1 MKKQNLIKWPNSTK
15 TFVIF
20 LILILMVAML
30 CQLAETKE
38 RNEKIHKELEILVD
52 SLITSGSSADA
63 AYQKAIEKVS
73 FDYDLNEKEETQL
86 VNYPPTQSDGVGFKS
101 E

>member
-1 MKKQNLIKWPNSTK
+1 
-15 TFVIF
+15 
-20 LILILMVAML
+20 LILIIAATIV
-30 CQLAETKE
+30 CRLAETKE
-38 RNEKIHKELEILVD
+38 RNEKIHLQIENVVD

-86 VNYPPTQSDGVGFKS
+86 MKDYYL
-101 E
+101 

>member
-1 MKKQNLIKWPNSTK
+1 MKKQNLIKWPNSTNVK
-15 TFVIF
+15 TFVIS
-20 LILILMVAML
+20 LILIFTVCMV
-30 CQLAETKE
+30 CKLAETKE
-38 RNEKIHKELEILVD
+38 RNEKIHLQIENVVD

-86 VNYPPTQSDGVGFKS
+86 MKDYYL
-101 E
+101 

>member
-1 MKKQNLIKWPNSTK
+1 MKKQNLIKWPNPTNVK
-15 TFVIF
+15 TIVIS
-20 LILILMVAML
+20 LILIIAATIV
-30 CQLAETKE
+30 CRLAETKE

-86 VNYPPTQSDGVGFKS
+86 MKDYIL
-101 E
+101 

>member
-1 MKKQNLIKWPNSTK
+1 MKKQNLIKWPNSTNVK

-20 LILILMVAML
+20 LILIIAATIVCRLL
-30 CQLAETKE
+30 ETKE
-38 RNEKIHKELEILVD
+38 RNEKIHLQIENVVD

-86 VNYPPTQSDGVGFKS
+86 MKDYYL
-101 E
+101 

>member
-1 MKKQNLIKWPNSTK
+1 MKKQNLIKWPNSTNVK

-86 VNYPPTQSDGVGFKS
+86 VKDYYL
-101 E
+101 

>member
-1 MKKQNLIKWPNSTK
+1 MKKQNLIKWPNSTNVK
-15 TFVIF
+15 TFVIS
-20 LILILMVAML
+20 LILIFTVCMVCKL
-30 CQLAETKE
+30 VETKE
-38 RNEKIHKELEILVD
+38 RNEKIHLQIENVVD

-86 VNYPPTQSDGVGFKS
+86 MKDYYL
-101 E
+101 

>member
-1 MKKQNLIKWPNSTK
+1 MKKQNLIKWPNPTNVK
-15 TFVIF
+15 TIVIS
-20 LILILMVAML
+20 LILIIAATIV
-30 CQLAETKE
+30 CRLAETKE
-38 RNEKIHKELEILVD
+38 RNEKIHLQIENVVD

-86 VNYPPTQSDGVGFKS
+86 MKDYYL
-101 E
+101 

>member
-1 MKKQNLIKWPNSTK
+1 MKKQNLIKWPNPTNVK
-15 TFVIF
+15 TFVIS
-20 LILILMVAML
+20 LILIFTVCMVCKL
-30 CQLAETKE
+30 VETKE

-73 FDYDLNEKEETQL
+73 FEFHLSEKEETQL
-86 VNYPPTQSDGVGFKS
+86 MKDYYL
-101 E
+101 

>member
-1 MKKQNLIKWPNSTK
+1 MKKQNLIKWPNPTNVK
-15 TFVIF
+15 TFIIS
-20 LILILMVAML
+20 LILIIAATMA
-30 CQLAETKE
+30 CKLAETKE

-86 VNYPPTQSDGVGFKS
+86 VKDYYL
-101 E
+101 

>member
-1 MKKQNLIKWPNSTK
+1 MKKLTIS
-15 TFVIF
+15 
-20 LILILMVAML
+20 LILIFTVCMVCKL
-30 CQLAETKE
+30 VETKE

-73 FDYDLNEKEETQL
+73 FDFDLNEKEETQL
-86 VNYPPTQSDGVGFKS
+86 MKDYYL
-101 E
+101 

>member
-1 MKKQNLIKWPNSTK
+1 MKKQNLIKWPNSTNVK
-15 TFVIF
+15 TFVIS
-20 LILILMVAML
+20 LILIFTVCMVCKL
-30 CQLAETKE
+30 VETKE

-73 FDYDLNEKEETQL
+73 FDYDLNEKEETQIMKDYYL
-86 VNYPPTQSDGVGFKS
+86 
-101 E
+101 

>member
-1 MKKQNLIKWPNSTK
+1 MKKQNLIKWPNSTNVK
-15 TFVIF
+15 TFVIS
-20 LILILMVAML
+20 LILIFTVCMVCKL
-30 CQLAETKE
+30 VETKE

-73 FDYDLNEKEETQL
+73 LDFHLSEQEKTQL
-86 VNYPPTQSDGVGFKS
+86 MKDYYL
-101 E
+101 